1 MQSYNMNFTD
11 FIAEY
16 DLPTAIILLE
26 GKRDVEAEDQPKLVA
41 LGKKLA
47 AHTQFMRFRSGN
59 AAGADE
65 CFSKGVA
72 AIDMQRLEVVTP
84 YTGHRKKENTA
95 YNTISLD
102 DINLANEPDLIY
114 QTKSNKKIAN
124 LVDKYVEGDK
134 NRNTMKVAYLLRDTV
149 KVTGTTAHPPAT
161 FAFFYDDLANPK
173 SGGTGHTMQIC
184 ELNNVPYLT
193 QEVWEKW
200 LD

>member
-1 MQSYNMNFTD
+1 MD
-11 FIAEY
+11 FITFIQQY

-26 GKRDVEAEDQPKLVA
+26 GKRDVKEEDQAKLVA
-41 LGKKLA
+41 LGQKLA
-47 AHTQFMRFRSGN
+47 IHTRFMRFRSGN
-59 AAGADE
+59 ATGADE
-65 CFSKGVA
+65 YFSKGVA

-161 FAFFYDDLANPK
+161 FAFFYDDLSNPK
-173 SGGTGHTMQIC
+173 AGGTGHTMHIC

-193 QEVWEKW
+193 QEVWMKW